1 MNWVNNYAELK
12 YWEEIAGIAVATI
25 FVIGWAIV
33 LFIKGMLFCFLKQRE
48 LFLALKN
55 DGGPFL

>member
-12 YWEEIAGIAVATI
+12 YWEEVAGITVATI

-33 LFIKGMLFCFLKQRE
+33 LIVSAIKNRKRANYFKHR
-48 LFLALKN
+48 KKHKK
-55 DGGPFL
+55 